1 MAPGD
6 PTPDRRGVP
15 LNLIM
20 LGPPGAGKGTQ
31 SSHLARRWKIPHIST
46 GAMLRDAIRAGTP
59 LGREV
64 EAVVG
69 SGALID
75 DGLITRIVEERLS
88 LPDAARGFLLDG
100 FPRNVPQ
107 AEALER
113 FMAGRRILVVE
124 LAIENDVIVK
134 RLASRMVCTD
144 CGTNRQDDQG
154 DFENCAACGGRLV
167 ARSDDREQVVRRRL
181 EVYREQ
187 TAPLV
192 AWYQGRPAFC
202 RVNGAQYFDS
212 VAADI
217 GGAIEAMIGRPPP

>member
-1 MAPGD
+1 MSPGD
-6 PTPDRRGVP
+6 QTPDRRGVP

-31 SSHLARRWKIPHIST
+31 ASHLTRRWRIPHIST
-46 GAMLRDAIRAGTP
+46 GAMLRDAVRAGTP

-64 EAVVG
+64 ESIVASG
-69 SGALID
+69 SLID

-88 LPDAARGFLLDG
+88 LPDTARGFLLDG
-100 FPRNVPQ
+100 FPRTIPQ
-107 AEALER
+107 AESLDR
-113 FMAGRRILVVE
+113 FMAGQRILVVE
-124 LAIENDVIVK
+124 LSLEDEVIVK

-144 CGTNRQDDQG
+144 CGTNRQDDKG
-154 DFENCAACGGRLV
+154 DFATCAACGGALV
-167 ARSDDREQVVRRRL
+167 MRSDDREQVVRRRL

-192 AWYQGRPAFC
+192 AWYQGRLDFC
-202 RVNGAQYFDS
+202 RVNGARYFDS

-217 GGAIEAMIGRPPP
+217 GRAIEELIGRRPA